1 MKNILK
7 IAQAICYEKN
17 EFEIEIFEEDI
28 YVSLEDVAD
37 ALKYI
42 EFKDKKIE
50 RLIFNYIKE
59 KGYEV
64 SFDKKEW
71 KEDFSNK
78 ELPYGEDV
86 KEFLSFL
93 NKYGITEESI
103 ITEFYESKIEFFK
116 VAKKLQKELP
126 KIILGQEF
134 VIEKIVDSFKNKLD
148 LAPDKPLMIYTFLGA
163 PGTGKTF
170 LAKNLAKFLPEY
182 KIKIFDMSHYV
193 RSDSALTLRG
203 TDNRYS
209 NASPGEL
216 TSFVRENPKSIIVF
230 DEFEKAHNSVQ
241 NELLTILEGAYLV
254 DKCGWFEDE
263 DGNINPLSEAFKDK
277 YNPSL
282 HKKIDKVDFSKTII
296 IFTSNAGKELYKS
309 DKFWELVKDNY
320 KKAENMIIFHLSKE
334 TKIEEGKEV
343 PIITPPILSRIAKGE
358 ILFFKELEIDLLYNI
373 AKRELSKYIDKITE
387 KYGIEINIENID
399 KLAILLTL
407 TYSPHFSIRRIVS
420 KIGIDFFDLITD
432 YLLEQDIN
440 LSEIQKVNISYDE
453 KTDKFLDNI
462 KNKTKKYFFRKNL
475 TLNFNSE
482 FKLNKNELFVKISD
496 VKLERIYNMSD
507 FENGLVFE
515 IPDVDFEQIY
525 GHKKVKERL
534 KEIVK
539 LIKNKK
545 ELEKFKIKL
554 PKGML
559 LYGPPGT
566 GKTMLAKALAKEAD
580 LPFLQ
585 VNGSDLLDLK
595 KIKNIFSIARDYA
608 PSIIFIDEIDAL
620 GNRYSNDGSEVF
632 INELLTQID
641 GFNDSEDDVFVIA
654 ATNYKE
660 RIDPAL
666 LRSGRIDLHM
676 YVPHLD
682 KEARK
687 KFIENILSSFEKE
700 GDFDID
706 RLVLHTTGMNGAD
719 LAKLKRETALYLIR
733 NGIQKLN
740 EKIFLEQINIIKYGE
755 KIEREKVK
763 DILESTAIHEAGHA
777 VILKTLF
784 PNKEIEQI
792 TVTARSNA
800 LGFVSFNNE
809 ENFKN
814 LTKEDIFNHIC
825 VALAGRKAQIKK
837 YGKNGIDTGAS
848 NDLQQ
853 AFDFAYKAIA
863 FYGMDEEIGP
873 INIVNLNKNI
883 DFIEQINFNVNISE
897 LNDKIL
903 QKTVEWLKEADKKTK
918 KLVDENWDKIEKC
931 ANMLIENEVIYNDDI
946 EKIMES

>member
-17 EFEIEIFEEDI
+17 EFEIEIFEEDV

-37 ALKYI
+37 ALKYV
-42 EFKDKKIE
+42 EFKDKKTE

-116 VAKKLQKELP
+116 VAKKLYKELP

-148 LAPDKPLMIYTFLGA
+148 LTPDKPLMIYTFLGA

-320 KKAENMIIFHLSKE
+320 KKAENMIISHLSKE

-496 VKLERIYNMSD
+496 VKLERIY
-507 FENGLVFE
+507 
-515 IPDVDFEQIY
+515 
-525 GHKKVKERL
+525 
-534 KEIVK
+534 
-539 LIKNKK
+539 
-545 ELEKFKIKL
+545 
-554 PKGML
+554 
-559 LYGPPGT
+559 
-566 GKTMLAKALAKEAD
+566 AK
-580 LPFLQ
+580 
-585 VNGSDLLDLK
+585 
-595 KIKNIFSIARDYA
+595 
-608 PSIIFIDEIDAL
+608 
-620 GNRYSNDGSEVF
+620 
-632 INELLTQID
+632 
-641 GFNDSEDDVFVIA
+641 
-654 ATNYKE
+654 
-660 RIDPAL
+660 
-666 LRSGRIDLHM
+666 
-676 YVPHLD
+676 
-682 KEARK
+682 
-687 KFIENILSSFEKE
+687 
-700 GDFDID
+700 
-706 RLVLHTTGMNGAD
+706 
-719 LAKLKRETALYLIR
+719 
-733 NGIQKLN
+733 
-740 EKIFLEQINIIKYGE
+740 
-755 KIEREKVK
+755 
-763 DILESTAIHEAGHA
+763 
-777 VILKTLF
+777 
-784 PNKEIEQI
+784 
-792 TVTARSNA
+792 
-800 LGFVSFNNE
+800 
-809 ENFKN
+809 
-814 LTKEDIFNHIC
+814 
-825 VALAGRKAQIKK
+825 
-837 YGKNGIDTGAS
+837 
-848 NDLQQ
+848 
-853 AFDFAYKAIA
+853 
-863 FYGMDEEIGP
+863 
-873 INIVNLNKNI
+873 
-883 DFIEQINFNVNISE
+883 
-897 LNDKIL
+897 
-903 QKTVEWLKEADKKTK
+903 
-918 KLVDENWDKIEKC
+918 
-931 ANMLIENEVIYNDDI
+931 
-946 EKIMES
+946 

>member
-17 EFEIEIFEEDI
+17 EFEIEIFEEDV

-148 LAPDKPLMIYTFLGA
+148 LAPEKPLMIYTFLGA

-320 KKAENMIIFHLSKE
+320 KKAENMIISHLSKE

-682 KEARK
+682 KEARR

-918 KLVDENWDKIEKC
+918 KLVDENWDKIEKLS
-931 ANMLIENEVIYNDDI
+931 LIHI
-946 EKIMES
+946 